1 MKFIATSD
9 IHGDLPKIPE
19 CDAVLIC
26 GDISPVLI
34 QRNTVR
40 QNANGLAMLG
50 RI

>member
-1 MKFIATSD
+1 MKFVATSD

-34 QRNTVR
+34 QRD
-40 QNANGLAMLG
+40 
-50 RI
+50 IK